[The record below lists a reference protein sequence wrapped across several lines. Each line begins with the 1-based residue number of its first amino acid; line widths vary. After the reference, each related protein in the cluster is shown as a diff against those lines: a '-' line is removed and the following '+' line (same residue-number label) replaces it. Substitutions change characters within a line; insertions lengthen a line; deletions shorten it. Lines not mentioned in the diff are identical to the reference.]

1 MGYKWL
7 GVATSSGKVTTTV
20 LFSSRKVLLGVAT
33 SSGKVTTEIGKNAKK
48 GVKL

>member
-1 MGYKWL
+1 MIDKEL
-7 GVATSSGKVTTTV
+7 GVA
-20 LFSSRKVLLGVAT
+20 A

>member
-1 MGYKWL
+1 
-7 GVATSSGKVTTTV
+7 VATSRGKVTTTV
-20 LFSSRKVLLGVAT
+20 LFSSWKVLLGVAT